1 MRQFLSQRLLA
12 FIPTLLGVSLI
23 VFLVIRLIP
32 GDTIAAQF
40 GTQTILTP
48 AQRASLLE
56 YYGLDK
62 PVAEQYARW
71 AGGVLRGDLGISV
84 RSGKPVLGEILNRF
98 PLTLE
103 LTLMAMLIAL
113 ALGIPIGVLTARYR
127 GTLIDAAGQVF
138 ALLGLALP
146 NFWIGTLF
154 ILGLSLGFGVLLNS
168 GDYVDF
174 AANPSAN
181 LRQMIFPAIT
191 LGLGFTA
198 AIARTT
204 RSAMLEELRQD
215 YARTARSKGLPESS
229 VLIKHCL
236 RNALIPIITIAG
248 IQMGYLLGGAILVEQ
263 VFALPGLGQL
273 LINAIG
279 QRDYA
284 VVQGVVLF
292 IALNFL
298 VINLLADV
306 LYAVVNPRV
315 RAS

>member
-1 MRQFLSQRLLA
+1 
-12 FIPTLLGVSLI
+12 
-23 VFLVIRLIP
+23 
-32 GDTIAAQF
+32 
-40 GTQTILTP
+40 
-48 AQRASLLE
+48 
-56 YYGLDK
+56 
-62 PVAEQYARW
+62 
-71 AGGVLRGDLGISV
+71 
-84 RSGKPVLGEILNRF
+84 

-103 LTLMAMLIAL
+103 LTLMATVIAL
-113 ALGIPIGVLTARYR
+113 ALGIPIGVLTAKYR
-127 GTLIDAAGQVF
+127 GTLIDAAGQFF

-154 ILGLSLGFGVLLNS
+154 ILGLSLVFGVLLNS

-174 AANPSAN
+174 ATNPAANM
-181 LRQMIFPAIT
+181 RQMIFPAIT

-215 YARTARSKGLPESS
+215 YARTARSKGLPESA

-292 IALNFL
+292 ISLNFL
-298 VINLLADV
+298 VINLLADM
-306 LYAVVNPRV
+306 LYALVNPRV

>member
-1 MRQFLSQRLLA
+1 MRDFVTQRLLT
-12 FIPTLLGVSLI
+12 FIPTLFGVSVI
-23 VFLVIRLIP
+23 IFLVIRSIP
-32 GDTIAAQF
+32 GDTISAQF

-48 AQRASLLE
+48 QQRAALLE

-62 PVAEQYARW
+62 PVTEQYVRW
-71 AGGVLRGDLGISV
+71 VGGIFQGNLGVSV
-84 RSGKPVLGEILNRF
+84 RSGKPVLGEILNRY

-103 LTLMAMLIAL
+103 LTLLAMVIAL
-113 ALGIPIGVLTARYR
+113 LIGIPIGVISARYR
-127 GTLIDAAGQVF
+127 GTAIDGAGQFF

-146 NFWIGTLF
+146 NFWVGTLL
-154 ILGLSLGFGVLLNS
+154 ILALSQWFGILLNS
-168 GDYVDF
+168 GDYIDL
-174 AANPSAN
+174 AKNPSAN
-181 LRQMIFPAIT
+181 LRQMIFPALT

-204 RSAMLEELRQD
+204 RSAMLEELRKD
-215 YARTARSKGLPESS
+215 YARTARSKGLREQG
-229 VLIKHCL
+229 VMIKHCL
-236 RNALIPIITIAG
+236 SNALIPIITIAG

-298 VINLLADV
+298 LINLLADM

-315 RAS
+315 RAG